1 MDYASP
7 VAPAWDASG
16 AHANAAALYARR
28 RIALAPKQAAGPQ
41 KPSRA
46 DRLKRRANLP
56 PPEAGAGG
64 RTSLK
69 YDGGSSDEKTT
80 RKKPRASPQT
90 RDAALLIERAAPIR
104 VSQHNPKKGKSAE
117 RYEAYKAATTA
128 REYVALGGSKAD
140 LKYDIQRGYVT
151 VLPPPAGA
159 KGAPMVPAAPTGPR
173 PSPAGAPAVAAAAGS
188 PGSASASV
196 SATARPPPTLST
208 DPVSYLPETPVWPAE
223 DDAAPARAD
232 GPGSSM
238 PPAAK
243 S

>member
-1 MDYASP
+1 
-7 VAPAWDASG
+7 
-16 AHANAAALYARR
+16 
-28 RIALAPKQAAGPQ
+28 
-41 KPSRA
+41 
-46 DRLKRRANLP
+46 
-56 PPEAGAGG
+56 
-64 RTSLK
+64 
-69 YDGGSSDEKTT
+69 
-80 RKKPRASPQT
+80 
-90 RDAALLIERAAPIR
+90 